1 MHKVEDTFE
10 RVYNSKR
17 FTSLCEY
24 LHSVYESP
32 YRMYEDLA
40 IYLDSCEKNKTL
52 DELTLN
58 IYTYF
63 QKSPYVCREK
73 LRDLLAFDRLT
84 TNRMGT
90 LPEFLKVKTPKI
102 KEMLNLLEENADTKR
117 RSGVKRAATVLLTTN
132 EFVYVDYMDIDPVK
146 KVYPARK
153 IKLENIF

>member
-1 MHKVEDTFE
+1 
-10 RVYNSKR
+10 
-17 FTSLCEY
+17 
-24 LHSVYESP
+24 
-32 YRMYEDLA
+32 
-40 IYLDSCEKNKTL
+40 
-52 DELTLN
+52 
-58 IYTYF
+58 
-63 QKSPYVCREK
+63 
-73 LRDLLAFDRLT
+73 
-84 TNRMGT
+84 MGT